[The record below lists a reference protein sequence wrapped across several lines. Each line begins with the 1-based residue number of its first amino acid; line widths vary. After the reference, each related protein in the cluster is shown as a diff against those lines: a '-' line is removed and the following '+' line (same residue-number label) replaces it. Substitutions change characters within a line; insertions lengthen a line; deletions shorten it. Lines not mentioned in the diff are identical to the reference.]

1 VPIRAADL
9 LVQGTLERRAR
20 HGTAFLTPLALALGP
35 SLLAQSPVLADLGVT
50 AKAARPALLPLEVH
64 QCGGD
69 SEPVEDVDQ
78 DGTER
83 GGVVPPENGVEQLPE
98 SEVSSQLL

>member
-1 VPIRAADL
+1 MPIRAADL
-9 LVQGTLERRAR
+9 LVQGTLERRAGR
-20 HGTAFLTPLALALGP
+20 NAPLTALALTLGP

-64 QCGGD
+64 QRGGNG
-69 SEPVEDVDQ
+69 EPVEDVDQ

-83 GGVVPPENGVEQLPE
+83 GGVVPPENGVEQLPK
-98 SEVSSQLL
+98 SEVSGQIL